1 MRKSIQTKMLLQTQI
16 PILLVFIITAIL
28 ILNTVQGSM
37 ETLTNND
44 LTARSSAA
52 AYQVG
57 DFFTKYTEITR
68 QMSINAQT
76 ASVLASTTDA
86 TLDQNPDFEEFR
98 QTLTNIAA
106 SDTETILY
114 SWIVDVSPSQYVQS
128 DGPSSAVGEWDV
140 TTSSWYQ
147 QAADSDDV
155 VVTEPYLSTAGS
167 MVISVVKSVT
177 DESGKLLGFVAIDIS
192 TERLSS
198 MMAEYRLGETGFF
211 MLASKDGMLMH
222 YPDTTMI
229 GKNISETGVS
239 QPLLDALTAGVET
252 QVNYEAMGTSA
263 YGYVSPVGDT
273 GWMVATGLPEQ
284 EYSSSFN
291 EVQRLIFIVFLI
303 GVVLLGVLMTVLAK
317 GIVGPLKKLSDAANK
332 IAEGELDVAIDVT
345 TRDETGQVA
354 DALKATVLRLK
365 EYINYIEE
373 ISQVLNHMAAGGLA
387 FQLKYSYSGEFQ
399 KIEVSLKN
407 ISAFLSETIGSINR
421 SSDQLSVSAS
431 QVSDGATGLSQ
442 GATEQAAA
450 VEELAATIS
459 DISNQVNYNAGY
471 AGEASQMVGNVKTE
485 LERSNLQMQ
494 QMIGAM
500 SEINIASGEIS
511 KIIKTIEGIAFQTNI
526 LSLNAAVESARA
538 GVAGQSFGVVA
549 DEVRN
554 LAAKSSE
561 AVKNIT
567 ELIERSIKAVE
578 NGTSIASHTA
588 QSLIEVVVS
597 AEQVTEKVTE
607 IARASTQ
614 QASSIAQVTQG
625 IDQISSVVQ
634 ANSATA
640 EESAASSDELSG
652 QAQHLKD
659 LVGRFKL

>member
-68 QMSINAQT
+68 QISTNAQT
-76 ASVLASTTDA
+76 ASILASTTDA

-317 GIVGPLKKLSDAANK
+317 GIVSPLKKLSDAANK

-399 KIEVSLKN
+399 KIEVSLKK

-431 QVSDGATGLSQ
+431 QVSDGAMGLSQ

-471 AGEASQMVGNVKTE
+471 AGEASQMVGNVKIE